1 MATTE
6 CRYQYFCN
14 EITTILDGPDILP
27 KISSYV
33 RVIVESLNLNH
44 PFEDRWACV
53 LCFIIFFS
61 YVCYLGLKMS
71 VSAGG
76 HLNCENIAIFSI
88 HIKHWLNIYIPTLG
102 NYLRTSLET
111 ALLK

>member
-1 MATTE
+1 MATTK
-6 CRYQYFCN
+6 CQYQYFCN

-27 KISSYV
+27 KISSYE

-53 LCFIIFFS
+53 LCFIIFFPM
-61 YVCYLGLKMS
+61 CAIS
-71 VSAGG
+71 VSKC
-76 HLNCENIAIFSI
+76 LSQPVVILTENIAIFSI

>member
-27 KISSYV
+27 KISSYE

-53 LCFIIFFS
+53 LCFIIFFPM
-61 YVCYLGLKMS
+61 CAIS
-71 VSAGG
+71 VSNS
-76 HLNCENIAIFSI
+76 LSQPVVILTVKTLLYFPYT
-88 HIKHWLNIYIPTLG
+88 LNIGSIFT
-102 NYLRTSLET
+102 YLPSET
-111 ALLK
+111 ISELL